1 MPASSS
7 RNPEALHSTRSPV
20 MSQLSELLALRL
32 ARGLFAAP
40 WTMLVTASGVL
51 LAKTTRRAT
60 WIPAAE
66 RFWAR
71 GLLRVWGVEVEVDWP
86 HDFDP
91 GGPYVVMANH
101 TSHIDVPILFMAL
114 PFVPGFVAKKELDR
128 VPFLSMALR
137 AGGHVLLDRA
147 DRTSAIRALRS
158 AAEQVRQGKT
168 VVVFPEGTRGDGRT
182 LLPFK
187 KGGFLIA
194 KTADVA
200 ILPVGIQGSSSVL
213 PRGASLPRSHVVH
226 VRVGDPIDAHEV
238 RSLNIGQLLSRVR
251 SQIAELSEASP
262 RDTSQCKSYG
272 ESPSSIAGRL
282 PIDVCARSVSSVLPK
297 AARS

>member
-7 RNPEALHSTRSPV
+7 RNPDARRSTRLPV
-20 MSQLSELLALRL
+20 MPPLSELLAVRL
-32 ARGLFAAP
+32 ARGLFVAP
-40 WTMLVTASGVL
+40 WTMFVTASGVL
-51 LAKTTRRAT
+51 LAKMTGRAA
-60 WIPAAE
+60 WIPEAE

-71 GLLRVWGVEVEVDWP
+71 GLLRVWGVHVEVDWP

-91 GGPYVVMANH
+91 DGPYVVMANH
-101 TSHIDVPILFMAL
+101 ASHIDVPILFMAL

-147 DRTSAIRALRS
+147 DRKSAIRALRS

-168 VVVFPEGTRGDGRT
+168 VVVFPEGTRGDGRA

-213 PRGASLPRSHVVH
+213 PRGASLPHSHVVH

-251 SQIAELSEASP
+251 SQITELSEASP
-262 RDTSQCKSYG
+262 RDTSN
-272 ESPSSIAGRL
+272 
-282 PIDVCARSVSSVLPK
+282 ARVTENRHRQSRGGCQSMS
-297 AARS
+297 ARDP